1 MSFVYY
7 NPNPQDGHVG
17 DCVIRAVT
25 KATDSTWEQTYIRIV
40 VYGFIMG
47 DMPSA
52 NRVWRQY
59 LKDKGFKKY
68 LIPDSCPDCYTVQ
81 DFCVDHPIGVYI
93 LGIGSRNIGHVVAV
107 VNGDYYDTWDS
118 GKEIPD
124 FYWRKE

>member
-1 MSFVYY
+1 MAFIYY
-7 NPNPQDGHVG
+7 NPNPQDSHVG

-25 KATDSTWEQTYIRIV
+25 RATDSTWEQTYLRIV
-40 VYGFIMG
+40 VYGFMMN

-59 LKDKGFKKY
+59 LKDNGFKKY
-68 LIPDSCPDCYTVQ
+68 LIPDSCPSCYTVQ
-81 DFCVDHPIGVYI
+81 DFCIDHPVGTYI
-93 LGIGSRNIGHVVAV
+93 LGIDGRNSGHVVAV

-118 GKEIPD
+118 GREIPD

>member
-1 MSFVYY
+1 MAYIYY
-7 NPNPQDGHVG
+7 NPNPQGLHVG

-25 KATDSTWEQTYIRIV
+25 KATNSTWEQTYIKII
-40 VYGFIMG
+40 VYGFMMS

-59 LKDKGFKKY
+59 LTDNGFQKY

-81 DFCVDHPIGVYI
+81 DFCIDHPTGTYI
-93 LGIGSRNIGHVVAV
+93 LGIDGRNSGHVVCAID
-107 VNGDYYDTWDS
+107 GDYYDSWDS
-118 GKEIPD
+118 GSELPD